1 MINEKLQNNSELL
14 KVIAHP
20 VRLCIIRRLIEHPC
34 NVSKIHICLE
44 KPQSTISQH
53 LAKLKAARIIKGERN
68 GTHICYRVI
77 NEEVKEIISV
87 LFPGE
92 N

>member
-14 KVIAHP
+14 KVIGHP
-20 VRLCIIRRLIEHPC
+20 VRLCIIRRLIKNPC
-34 NVSKIHICLE
+34 HVSEIQACLE

-53 LAKLKAARIIKGERN
+53 LAKLRAARIIKGERN
-68 GTHICYRVI
+68 GTKICYRVI

-87 LFPGE
+87 LFPDE